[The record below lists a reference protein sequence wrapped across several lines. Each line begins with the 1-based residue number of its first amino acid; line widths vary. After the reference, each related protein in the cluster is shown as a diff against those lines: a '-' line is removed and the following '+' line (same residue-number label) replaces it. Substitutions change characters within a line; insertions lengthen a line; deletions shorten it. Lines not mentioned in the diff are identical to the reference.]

1 MDFDILKTVVISRQS
16 IREFSNKQIA
26 PGVLETIL
34 GYSLRTPTSMN
45 LQPYRMILVRDSS
58 IKEKLANCMSQKNA
72 PVVREADVS
81 IIMCSEM
88 GMVLETPKS
97 VFQTLATSSKYTL
110 NTLIHVMF
118 GWIYDVF
125 AFFIRLFR
133 PFSSR
138 ITMQAWSQQ
147 QVAFLI
153 ENICLLAESSGLNSV
168 IMNGYSEAKV
178 QEAFKIPYNFQ
189 VSAVI
194 ALGYKKEECNPRRK
208 GRFPFGKLFVDVI
221 IDRICSI

>member
-1 MDFDILKTVVISRQS
+1 MVRS
-16 IREFSNKQIA
+16 IC
-26 PGVLETIL
+26 GVHRSLVKI
-34 GYSLRTPTSMN
+34 YSE
-45 LQPYRMILVRDSS
+45 YLV
-58 IKEKLANCMSQKNA
+58 
-72 PVVREADVS
+72 
-81 IIMCSEM
+81 
-88 GMVLETPKS
+88 
-97 VFQTLATSSKYTL
+97 
-110 NTLIHVMF
+110 HVMF

>member
-1 MDFDILKTVVISRQS
+1 MLPRLQKVYFRLWQVCVSR
-16 IREFSNKQIA
+16 ELEEANK
-26 PGVLETIL
+26 E
-34 GYSLRTPTSMN
+34 
-45 LQPYRMILVRDSS
+45 D
-58 IKEKLANCMSQKNA
+58 
-72 PVVREADVS
+72 S
-81 IIMCSEM
+81 IIWYDQY
-88 GMVLETPKS
+88 V
-97 VFQTLATSSKYTL
+97 VFIVASSKYTL

-208 GRFPFGKLFVDVI
+208 GRFPFGKLCVDVI